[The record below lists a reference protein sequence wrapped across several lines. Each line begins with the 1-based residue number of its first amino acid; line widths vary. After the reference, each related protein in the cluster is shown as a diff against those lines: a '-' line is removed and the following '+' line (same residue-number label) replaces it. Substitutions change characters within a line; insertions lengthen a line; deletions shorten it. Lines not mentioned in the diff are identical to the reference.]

1 MQSQFNVLGLAAQ
14 LARPIAFGW
23 LPRQLVYA
31 ALANAVL
38 RYEFY
43 DEDFDRALVTSW
55 HITLQLVDRITVER
69 RQAAWSK
76 AGRRAVVDDA
86 RRAVWRAAC
95 AAADRGERLGDIREA
110 GHAANALRGFPIGD
124 DEVERILRHGLQEGR
139 A

>member
-23 LPRQLVYA
+23 LPRQLADA

-43 DEDFDRALVTSW
+43 DEDSDRALVTSW

-76 AGRRAVVDDA
+76 AGRRAVVGSYA
-86 RRAVWRAAC
+86 RRAVWRAAVPRPT
-95 AAADRGERLGDIREA
+95 AASVSATFAKQGTQRTHSGASRSGMMRWRGS
-110 GHAANALRGFPIGD
+110 
-124 DEVERILRHGLQEGR
+124 
-139 A
+139 